1 MIQRYLIILFQRYL
15 IILFLMA
22 AASAGSARAQG
33 SQEQSAP
40 EAATH
45 TVAAGESLYVIAR
58 RYGMT
63 VGELKALNELTGDLI
78 HPGQVLLLDGPAGPE
93 EGGAPGTA
101 AAPHVDGA
109 EDDVSDPEEID
120 QELLAELAPAG
131 VSTYVAQP
139 GDTFY
144 SIAAARGTKAYVL
157 MALNGGRRAPLE
169 PGTPVV
175 VPATGRAAAYKVRAG
190 DTLSQIA
197 GREGTTVAALRQ
209 ANGLTSDL
217 LRVGQTLIIPGA
229 GGVTTAEPD
238 DSTWFA
244 VGRVTI
250 ASDVDSDWQM
260 AGGERYDPMAF
271 TVGHRFLPLG
281 TLLII
286 ENPSTGRASFA
297 RVADRGPA
305 DTERLCEVTPAVA
318 GEIGVEPGALVRIR
332 LVE

>member
-1 MIQRYLIILFQRYL
+1 MIQRYLIILF
-15 IILFLMA
+15 LMT

-45 TVAAGESLYVIAR
+45 TVTAGESLYVIAR

-63 VGELKALNELTGDLI
+63 VAELKAMNGLTGDVI
-78 HPGQVLLLDGPAGPE
+78 HPGQVLQLDGPAGQE
-93 EGGAPGTA
+93 DGGAPDAA
-101 AAPHVDGA
+101 AAPQVDGA
-109 EDDVSDPEEID
+109 DDDVSDPEEID

-131 VSTYVAQP
+131 VSTYAAQP

-144 SIAAARGTKAYVL
+144 SIAAAQGTKAYVIL
-157 MALNGGRRAPLE
+157 ALNGGRRAPLE

-175 VPATGRAAAYKVRAG
+175 VPATGRAAAYKVRSG

-217 LRVGQTLIIPGA
+217 LQVGQTLIIPGA
-229 GGVTTAEPD
+229 GAGVAAAAEPD

-244 VGRVTI
+244 VGRVTV
-250 ASDVDSDWQM
+250 ARNSDSDSQM

-305 DTERLCEVTPAVA
+305 DIERLCEVTPAVA
-318 GEIGVEPGALVRIR
+318 REIGVEPGALVRIR